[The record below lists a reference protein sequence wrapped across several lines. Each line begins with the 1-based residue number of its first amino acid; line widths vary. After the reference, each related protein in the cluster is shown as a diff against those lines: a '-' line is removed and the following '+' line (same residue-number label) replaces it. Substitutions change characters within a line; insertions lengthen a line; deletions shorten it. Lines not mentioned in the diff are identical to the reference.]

1 MTNFNKLIVFRASEH
16 RGGYYGILILNV
28 IQRLSGTIVLV
39 KLFFLVNITFEQS
52 ASIELLGFIKV
63 K

>member
-1 MTNFNKLIVFRASEH
+1 MTNFNKLIYFWASEH